1 MTKKEVIEYL
11 KSYQALNQSINQ
23 KLDELSRLRALAEKS
38 TSVLSGMPKGFN
50 DREEIYAKMI
60 DLSAEIDGEIDKYV
74 DKRAEIETVI
84 EQVEDEKIKTILKYR
99 YINGLTIEQTAEKME
114 LSGKTIKRLTDKAVM
129 SLNVPLFF

>member
-1 MTKKEVIEYL
+1 MTVKEYL
-11 KSYQALNQSINQ
+11 KSYQNLKQSINQ

-114 LSGKTIKRLTDKAVM
+114 LSGKTIQRLTDEAIM
-129 SLNVPLFF
+129 SLNVQHLI

>member
-1 MTKKEVIEYL
+1 MTKSEVKEYL
-11 KSYQALNQSINQ
+11 KSYQTLNQSINQ

-38 TSVLSGMPKGFN
+38 TSVLSGMSKGFS

-114 LSGKTIKRLTDKAVM
+114 LSEKTIKRLTDKAVM